1 MLLLFC
7 TYRIS
12 HETSPILNQ
21 LSQSSRLRLFL
32 LHEILF
38 DTDSLIIL

>member
-7 TYRIS
+7 TYRIG

-21 LSQSSRLRLFL
+21 LSQFEPTEIIPFSRNSF
-32 LHEILF
+32 
-38 DTDSLIIL
+38 